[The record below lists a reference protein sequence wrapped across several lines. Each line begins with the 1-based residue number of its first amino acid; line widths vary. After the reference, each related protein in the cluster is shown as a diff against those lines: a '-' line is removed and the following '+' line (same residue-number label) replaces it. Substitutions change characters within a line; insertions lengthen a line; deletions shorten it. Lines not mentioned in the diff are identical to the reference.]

1 VFKELAPERRYE
13 MKVAAVKSAV
23 LFIGFI
29 IVSTLVLSRS
39 FLYDFDHWIKALRHH
54 TFKGMSSH
62 AILAID
68 DLGLR
73 SLTATILILYALAVG
88 YRFKTWRPLN
98 LSLLALLLLN
108 GVVGLSKLIFG
119 RAKPRLALD
128 LLHSGGLSYPSGHAA
143 NALLS
148 WGLLSYLI
156 FRYSHRYPF
165 TGVNLNWLVGVI
177 TTAVCV
183 VSLIRNTHWFSDLL
197 GGVLLGG
204 SILVFLIAVD
214 RAWPSQRQ
222 PA

>member
-1 VFKELAPERRYE
+1 MFKELSPERRAE
-13 MKVAAVKSAV
+13 MRVAAIKSV
-23 LFIGFI
+23 ILFAGFI
-29 IVSTLVLSRS
+29 IVSSLVLTQSY
-39 FLYDFDHWIKALRHH
+39 LYDFDHWIKGLRHH

-62 AILAID
+62 AILAVD

-73 SLTATILILYALAVG
+73 SLTATVLILYAIAVG

-98 LSLLALLLLN
+98 LSLLALVLLN
-108 GVVGLSKLIFG
+108 GVVGLSKLVFG
-119 RAKPRLALD
+119 RAKPRLAMD

-156 FRYSHRYPF
+156 FRYSHRAPF

-177 TTAVCV
+177 TISVCT

-197 GGVLLGG
+197 GGTLLGG

-214 RAWPSQRQ
+214 RAWPSQKQ
-222 PA
+222 PS